1 MDIIAQIALN
11 AVIAGA
17 IYSLVALGF
26 NLIYSTARF
35 SISATARSRRSA
47 ATRFSIST
55 R

>member
-26 NLIYSTARF
+26 NNELVY
-35 SISATARSRRSA
+35 RSLSQGKEKPA
-47 ATRFSIST
+47 PINL
-55 R
+55 